1 MGISIEISPGELL
14 DRITILEIKS
24 ARIADRAKQANI
36 RAELERMC
44 RIRDRDVTMTGKID
58 GLVDELRRVNE
69 GIWELTDDVYA
80 RRAAGKLDRD
90 LIDVCI
96 RAFDLNNDR
105 AKIKRRID
113 DELGSDIL
121 EEKAF
126 GEARGAL
133 PKIVADL
140 LKSR

>member
-24 ARIADRAKQANI
+24 ERIADRGKQANI
-36 RAELERMC
+36 RAELERMR
-44 RIRDRDVTMTGKID
+44 RIRDRELTTTGKIGD
-58 GLVDELRRVNE
+58 LVDQLRRINE
-69 GIWELTDDVYA
+69 GIWELTDDAYA

-90 LIDVCI
+90 LTEVCL

-105 AKIKRRID
+105 ARIKRRID

-121 EEKAF
+121 EEKSF
-126 GEARGAL
+126 GKDGGTS

-140 LKSR
+140 CKSR